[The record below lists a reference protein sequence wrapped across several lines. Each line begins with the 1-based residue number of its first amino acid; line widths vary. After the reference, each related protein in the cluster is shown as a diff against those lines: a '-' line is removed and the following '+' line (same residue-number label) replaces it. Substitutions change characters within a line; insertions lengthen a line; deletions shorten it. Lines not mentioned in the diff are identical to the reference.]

1 MRVEPPAADHVAAR
15 RRNGDPPEAR
25 EERPREEER
34 GADLACQLR
43 VEVGPREVLRVD
55 ADLVRASPLD
65 VCSEIGEEL
74 HHRLDVADARDVR
87 EPHLLRCEHTR
98 GEDRERAV
106 LVARGAH
113 RPAQGAAALDH
124 EGLHRAGNA
133 TGGLQL
139 AHLRVSGRGVRS
151 QECGSG
157 RTARTRGPEHRRKAR
172 PRASRRCSPP
182 SGSRAPRPRRAGT
195 HAGSLAPAAPR
206 R

>member
-1 MRVEPPAADHVAAR
+1 MSSRRRPITSPPGGGTVTRPKRARSGPAR
-15 RRNGDPPEAR
+15 RNDAR
-25 EERPREEER
+25 ISRASSASRSV
-34 GADLACQLR
+34 L
-43 VEVGPREVLRVD
+43 VEVLRVD
-55 ADLVRASPLD
+55 ADLVRTGPLD
-65 VCSEIGEEL
+65 VCAEIGEEL

-182 SGSRAPRPRRAGT
+182 CGSRAPRPRRAGRR
-195 HAGSLAPAAPR
+195 AGSLAPAAPR

>member
-1 MRVEPPAADHVAAR
+1 MSSRRRPITSPPGGGTVTRPKRARSGPAR
-15 RRNGDPPEAR
+15 RNEAR
-25 EERPREEER
+25 ISRASSASRS
-34 GADLACQLR
+34 
-43 VEVGPREVLRVD
+43 VLVRSCGVD
-55 ADLVRASPLD
+55 ADLVRAGPLD

-74 HHRLDVADARDVR
+74 DHRLDVADARDVR
-87 EPHLLRCEHTR
+87 ESHLLRCEHTR
-98 GEDRERAV
+98 SEDRERAV